1 MLTCSHKASS
11 HDNTAASMAK
21 VICEHHLC
29 SSFGNDVPWGVII
42 HLSRR
47 AILNLFAALV
57 TEQSGFMPLLVV
69 SLPLLRDFVA
79 PPAALHIQQ
88 QTDMIRTALSERK
101 LGKVGIEGLKSA
113 HTVFATNERD
123 DSNSQFEK
131 RDLVSFIQS

>member
-1 MLTCSHKASS
+1 
-11 HDNTAASMAK
+11 
-21 VICEHHLC
+21 
-29 SSFGNDVPWGVII
+29 
-42 HLSRR
+42 
-47 AILNLFAALV
+47 LNLFAALV